1 MRSMRGSKADY
12 PTKGMNVERDLL
24 EIGGM
29 ELRQRLK
36 RPEELA
42 RHLHDRLFCLGQPVL
57 RHRPPFVGSTRPK
70 LALDEFDRIASWV
83 S

>member
-1 MRSMRGSKADY
+1 
-12 PTKGMNVERDLL
+12 
-24 EIGGM
+24 
-29 ELRQRLK
+29 LRQRLK